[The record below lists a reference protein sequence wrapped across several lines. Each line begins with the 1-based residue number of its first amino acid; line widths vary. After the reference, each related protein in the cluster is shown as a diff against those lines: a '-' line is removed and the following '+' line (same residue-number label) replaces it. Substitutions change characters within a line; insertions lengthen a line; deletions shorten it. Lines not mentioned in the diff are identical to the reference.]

1 MARVPER
8 LGRNMHIYLQFD
20 PFFSFL
26 LVKIYGQHFVLAQ
39 LRSHWRLCFLISMSS
54 KKMENIAYNQ
64 KLVIRN
70 RKYRFR
76 ISMLSKK
83 IENTAYFQELLQ
95 YFLLFMVLDRKSV
108 V

>member
-1 MARVPER
+1 
-8 LGRNMHIYLQFD
+8 
-20 PFFSFL
+20 
-26 LVKIYGQHFVLAQ
+26 
-39 LRSHWRLCFLISMSS
+39 MSS

-95 YFLLFMVLDRKSV
+95 YFLLFMVLNRNLSRNMAEKKNFKK
-108 V
+108 